1 MIFAD
6 VKAVFLAVLLVL
18 TPTKEVHADACSAVI
33 CMFGMIAGGN
43 GASECASSTA
53 EFFAI
58 AVYNPYFNPSA
69 TAIARRAFLNGCS
82 DGVEVQIDSIIALF
96 GSVP

>member
-1 MIFAD
+1 MKIK
-6 VKAVFLAVLLVL
+6 VSLLTLLLVL
-18 TPTKEVHADACSAVI
+18 TPATKAHGDACSAII
-33 CMFGMIAGGN
+33 CMFGMVAGGN

-58 AVYNPYFNPSA
+58 AVYTPYFNPPA
-69 TAIARRAFLNGCS
+69 TANARRAFLNGCS
-82 DGVEVQIDSIIALF
+82 NGVEVQIDSIIALF

>member
-1 MIFAD
+1 MKIRVVLFALL
-6 VKAVFLAVLLVL
+6 LAL
-18 TPTKEVHADACSAVI
+18 TPIQRASADACSAVI
-33 CMFGMIAGGN
+33 CMFGMVAGGGS

-58 AVYNPYFNPSA
+58 AVFTPYFNPSA
-69 TAIARRAFLNGCS
+69 TAIARRAFLSGCGN
-82 DGVEVQIDSIIALF
+82 GVEVQIDSIIAMF